1 MLLGTYVLKIYVE
14 NNYSLAQITF
24 LVSDVK

>member
-1 MLLGTYVLKIYVE
+1 MLLGTYVLKTYVE
-14 NNYSLAQITF
+14 KNYSLAQITF